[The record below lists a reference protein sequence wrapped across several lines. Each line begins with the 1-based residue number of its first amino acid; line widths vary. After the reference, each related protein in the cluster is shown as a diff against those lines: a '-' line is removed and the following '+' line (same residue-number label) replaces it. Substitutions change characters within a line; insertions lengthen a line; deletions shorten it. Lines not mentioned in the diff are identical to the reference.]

1 MGCLFFAHFFAH
13 AQLTIQVNKVPE
25 NTPTDATLYLVGN
38 FNDWIPGQEKYKMT
52 KNADGTFSYTF
63 AEKRDSLVYK
73 ITRSNSWATVEG
85 RSNGRA
91 RPNRI
96 TVLKNKPMQTIY
108 TTVASW
114 EDLEGHSLSAYI
126 LILLLAAIQGFV
138 LILAINR
145 LQDNNRKANRL
156 LSLLLLLVSFALIG
170 RVVVNYRSIF
180 QAYPHIYL
188 LADIVLFTYAPL
200 FYLYLKELLTIQVK
214 RKYPVWLHFIP
225 FLLHTC
231 IYAYM
236 VTIPSQ
242 TFIYRMMDNDL
253 TLLFA
258 GTGFIALCYNL
269 VYWFRTLQV
278 LRTYK
283 ENSRQTHSFDQSLS
297 YLNTVFIV
305 QGLCV
310 VAWIFVF
317 VYIGFGWLLNYDYM
331 EITEYG
337 IDAVWLLFSAITYCL
352 GYFAMNQPAIFKLSP
367 ISGVYQTSVL
377 SVAENLLAAADTKDL
392 QANLVQSIDYQL
404 VTSEQQAEQA
414 PANKDTTEQQPL
426 ATQETAFLTEIAES
440 KPEIEYQ
447 PDKIREE
454 TGREETGNYQPLNQV
469 ANEIENQVAN
479 QITNQI
485 AVENIGTE
493 NKNSQE
499 LAEKQFDF
507 EPYKSKIEVF
517 LRKEKPYLNP
527 QLTLPELA
535 MQLHISM
542 HVLSRVIN
550 ECYDKNFQD
559 FINTYRVEEFKALIT
574 NPKYKHQ
581 TILAVALDAGFN
593 SKTAFNRSF
602 KKITGNTPREFLKK
616 QSLDT
621 IKDE

>member
-1 MGCLFFAHFFAH
+1 MNLRCKRLLLLMGCFFFAHFFAQ
-13 AQLTIQVNKVPE
+13 AQLTIRVNKVPE

-63 AEKRDSLVYK
+63 AEEKDSLVYK
-73 ITRSNSWATVEG
+73 ITRSNSWTTVEG

-96 TVLKNKPMQTIY
+96 TVIKDKASQTVY

-114 EDLEGHSLSAYI
+114 EDLEGHSLSGYI

-170 RVVVNYRSIF
+170 RVVVNYRTIF

-231 IYAYM
+231 IYTYM

-269 VYWFRTLQV
+269 LYWFRTLQV

-283 ENSRQTHSFDQSLS
+283 ENARQTHSFDQSLS

-310 VAWIFVF
+310 MAWIFVF

-392 QANLVQSIDYQL
+392 QATLSQNPDYQIIN
-404 VTSEQQAEQA
+404 SEQQAEQA
-414 PANKDTTEQQPL
+414 PTNEDTSEQQPI
-426 ATQETAFLTEIAES
+426 ATQETAWLAENTTENKSEIECQPEIIREQISNYQTTNEIVNEIAN
-440 KPEIEYQ
+440 Q
-447 PDKIREE
+447 LE
-454 TGREETGNYQPLNQV
+454 TEH
-469 ANEIENQVAN
+469 
-479 QITNQI
+479 
-485 AVENIGTE
+485 IGTE
-493 NKNSQE
+493 NNNSQA
-499 LAEKQFDF
+499 LGEKQFDF
-507 EPYKSKIEVF
+507 EPYKSKIEIF
-517 LRKEKPYLNP
+517 LKKEKSYLNP

-542 HVLSRVIN
+542 HMLSRVIN